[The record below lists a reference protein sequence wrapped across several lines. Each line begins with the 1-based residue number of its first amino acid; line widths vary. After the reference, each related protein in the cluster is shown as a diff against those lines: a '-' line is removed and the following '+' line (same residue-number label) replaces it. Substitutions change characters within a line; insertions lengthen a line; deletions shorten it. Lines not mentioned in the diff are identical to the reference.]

1 MVRLTS
7 GLPAGFTEPPNPPLQ
22 PTEFS
27 GPKGAVGCC
36 PTPSAAGF
44 CRTMKLP
51 PRVRTR
57 VPVRA
62 FTLVE
67 VAIAAGVMA
76 LGLVG
81 MIQVVVSG
89 SQMLDVARKQN
100 IAMQVI
106 HGQIDQIRLRTWS
119 EIEALPATVT
129 VRVDASDYDG
139 DQAMNVSRGFVFGSN
154 LPTVCTGFRCKREV
168 VAVSGRADFKQ
179 ITFTVTWTG
188 NTGRAY
194 SRSGTTYVGKN
205 GLYVTYQR
213 S

>member
-1 MVRLTS
+1 MR
-7 GLPAGFTEPPNPPLQ
+7 
-22 PTEFS
+22 
-27 GPKGAVGCC
+27 
-36 PTPSAAGF
+36 
-44 CRTMKLP
+44 LP
-51 PRVRTR
+51 PRAKSRA
-57 VPVRA
+57 RA

-67 VAIAAGVMA
+67 VAVAAGVMA

-81 MIQVVVSG
+81 MIQVIVSG

-106 HGQIDQIRLRTWS
+106 HGQIDQVRLRTWS
-119 EIEALPATVT
+119 EILALPASDT
-129 VRVDASDYDG
+129 VRVDASDYGG
-139 DQAMNVSRGFVFGSN
+139 DQTVNVSKGFVFGPN
-154 LPTVCTGFRCKREV
+154 LPMVCSGFRCKREV
-168 VAVSGRADFKQ
+168 ADISGRADFKQ

-188 NTGRAY
+188 NTGRPY